1 MSEQPTDA
9 GRDWRRRR
17 RGGRSGRSGRQQEP
31 ETLSAGETVDGEED
45 AGDENEERSR
55 TLFSFL
61 EPSLNTIG
69 TFGTPLVIAGI
80 VAIIAGGTLVAFV
93 SSMRLYGYVSLG
105 FGVALL
111 VLVGLI
117 SLSTV
122 VAAFISRTG
131 RYGVNSLI
139 MLAAF
144 VGIII
149 IANAVSF
156 GNNAR
161 MDVTATNQYS
171 LADRTE
177 QLLEDLD
184 HDIEVIA
191 FYKAEVSL
199 GPQGSAATA
208 FQLLNRENKVAE
220 TFREFEAARP
230 TKFHS
235 SFVDPDVNPQRVTQ
249 YFGTTPIA
257 FVNESIV
264 VKLKDGDTL
273 DVIQPKDAGY
283 SHLEQDLVTSILL
296 VTGQE
301 QKAVYF
307 MGGHGERTIS
317 GTGSDGYS
325 DLRAGLEQDNY
336 RVDTMHWSASEEDV
350 SVPDDAALLVIARP
364 TADLP
369 EAHAQVLNQY
379 LQGKNP
385 DGSDRASS
393 GRLIFLADPDT
404 PESFR
409 QFMAT
414 WGVVIGTGYIR
425 DLDGSLPG
433 NPHTLRLETV
443 NPLELPGEL
452 VQQIPRSI
460 LETLLEITTPRGK
473 SLDLVHMPGATA
485 LQTFDDGTGLRQ
497 PVPLAFSSEN
507 SYVIQDTER
516 TEPRTGNDE
525 TGGTEGA
532 ATGADAENAPDP
544 RGPFTPV
551 TYLQALAPIGAS
563 PPSDPSAITDSQI
576 ASMVIMGDSDFVS
589 NSFYDRG
596 SGKDLF
602 LNSVNYLVGD
612 HSLVSLRPKAL
623 TTREFN
629 VDRNQENFVKFSS
642 WLLLPGLM
650 GLMAAMVWWVRR

>member
-9 GRDWRRRR
+9 GGDWRRRR
-17 RGGRSGRSGRQQEP
+17 RRGGANRPAAP
-31 ETLSAGETVDGEED
+31 ENTADSTTEAGTAEGIGDTEE
-45 AGDENEERSR
+45 AEVRSR

-80 VAIIAGGTLVAFV
+80 VAIVAGVTLIAFV
-93 SSMRLYGYVSLG
+93 ASMRLYGYVSLG
-105 FGVALL
+105 FGIALL
-111 VLVGLI
+111 ALVGLI
-117 SLSTV
+117 SLSSV
-122 VAAFISRTG
+122 MAAFISRTG

-144 VGIII
+144 LGIII
-149 IANAVSF
+149 VANAVSF
-156 GNNAR
+156 SNNAR

-177 QLLEDLD
+177 QLLDDLEQE
-184 HDIEVIA
+184 IEVIA
-191 FYKAEVSL
+191 FYKAEISIPP
-199 GPQGSAATA
+199 GGSASGAY
-208 FQLLNRENKVAE
+208 QLLNRENKVRE

-235 SFVDPDVNPQRVTQ
+235 SFVDPDVNPQRVNQ

-301 QKAVYF
+301 KKAIYF
-307 MGGHGERTIS
+307 LAGHGERSIG
-317 GTGSDGYS
+317 GTDSDSYS
-325 DLRAGLEQDNY
+325 DVRTGLEQDNY
-336 RVDTMHWSASEEDV
+336 RVDTLRWNKSEEQV
-350 SVPDDAALLVIARP
+350 SVPDDAALLIVARP
-364 TADLP
+364 TDNLP
-369 EAHAQVLNQY
+369 EAHAQVLNRF
-379 LQGKNP
+379 LQGKNA
-385 DGSDRASS
+385 DGSDRPSA
-393 GRLIFLADPDT
+393 GRLVFLADPDT
-404 PESFR
+404 PETFR

-414 WGVVIGTGYIR
+414 WGVVISTGYIR

-443 NPLELPGEL
+443 NPMELPREIIA
-452 VQQIPRSI
+452 QIPRDV
-460 LETLLEITTPRGK
+460 LETLLEITTPKGD
-473 SLDLVHMPGATA
+473 SLDLVHMPGAAA
-485 LQTFDDGTGLRQ
+485 LQSFDDGTGLRQ
-497 PVPLAFSSEN
+497 PVPLAFSSAN

-516 TEPRTGNDE
+516 TEPRTDPEND
-525 TGGTEGA
+525 
-532 ATGADAENAPDP
+532 PDP
-544 RGPFTPV
+544 VGPFTPV
-551 TYLQALAPIGAS
+551 TFVRALGPIGMA
-563 PPSDPSAITDSQI
+563 PPSDPASITENEI
-576 ASMVIMGDSDFVS
+576 ASMVVMGDSDFIA

-650 GLMAAMVWWVRR
+650 ALMAALVWWVRR

>member
-1 MSEQPTDA
+1 MSEQPTDT
-9 GRDWRRRR
+9 GGDWRRRR
-17 RGGRSGRSGRQQEP
+17 RRGRAARSQEP
-31 ETLSAGETVDGEED
+31 ETPETQDETGEATEE
-45 AGDENEERSR
+45 EEVRSR

-80 VAIIAGGTLVAFV
+80 VAIAAGGTLVAFV
-93 SSMRLYGYVSLG
+93 SSMRLYGYIALG

-111 VLVGLI
+111 ILVGLI
-117 SLSTV
+117 SLSSV

-144 VGIII
+144 LGIIV

-156 GNNAR
+156 NTNAR

-177 QLLEDLD
+177 QLLDDLEQE
-184 HDIEVIA
+184 IEVIA
-191 FYKAEVSL
+191 FYKAEVSIPP
-199 GPQGSAATA
+199 GGSSSGAY
-208 FQLLNRENKVAE
+208 QLLNRENKVRE

-230 TKFHS
+230 TKFDA
-235 SFVDPDVNPQRVTQ
+235 SFVDPDVNPQRVNQ

-257 FVNESIV
+257 FVNESVV

-273 DVIQPKDAGY
+273 DVIQPKDAEY
-283 SHLEQDLVTSILL
+283 SHLEQDLVTSILV

-301 QKAVYF
+301 KKAIYF
-307 MGGHGERTIS
+307 LEGHGERSITS
-317 GTGSDGYS
+317 PESDGYS
-325 DLRAGLEQDNY
+325 DVRSGLEQDNY
-336 RVDTMHWSASEEDV
+336 LVDTLRWGRTQDEV
-350 SVPDDAALLVIARP
+350 SVPDDAALVVIARP
-364 TADLP
+364 TDDLP
-369 EAHAQVLNQY
+369 DSHAEVLNQY
-379 LQGKNP
+379 LQGRNP
-385 DGSDRASS
+385 DGSERPSA
-393 GRLIFLADPDT
+393 GRLVFLGDPET
-404 PESFR
+404 PETFR
-409 QFMAT
+409 QFIAT

-425 DLDGSLPG
+425 DLDGALPG
-433 NPHTLRLETV
+433 NPHTLRIEPV
-443 NPLELPGEL
+443 NPMDLPRE
-452 VQQIPRSI
+452 VVAQIPRDV
-460 LETLLEITTPRGK
+460 LETLLEITTPRGN

-485 LQTFDDGTGLRQ
+485 LQSFDDGTGLRQ
-497 PVPLAFSSEN
+497 PVPLAFSSPN
-507 SYVIQDTER
+507 SYVIQDIER
-516 TEPRTGNDE
+516 IEPKTEP
-525 TGGTEGA
+525 
-532 ATGADAENAPDP
+532 AEEADP
-544 RGPFTPV
+544 RGPFTPITFV
-551 TYLQALAPIGAS
+551 RALGPIGVS
-563 PPSDPSAITDSQI
+563 PPSNPAEVSENDI
-576 ASMVIMGDSDFVS
+576 ASMVVVGDSDFVA

-650 GLMAAMVWWVRR
+650 ALMAALVWWVRR

>member
-1 MSEQPTDA
+1 MSEQPNEA
-9 GRDWRRRR
+9 GGDWRRQGR
-17 RGGRSGRSGRQQEP
+17 RGRPSRPQESGTP
-31 ETLSAGETVDGEED
+31 EDESIAGQEED
-45 AGDENEERSR
+45 ELPSR

-80 VAIIAGGTLVAFV
+80 VAIIAGAILVAFV
-93 SSMRLYGYVSLG
+93 SSMRLYGYISLG
-105 FGVALL
+105 FGVALIL
-111 VLVGLI
+111 LVGLI
-117 SLSTV
+117 SLSSV

-144 VGIII
+144 LGIVLV
-149 IANAVSF
+149 ANIVSF
-156 GNNAR
+156 STNAR

-171 LADRTE
+171 LAERTE
-177 QLLEDLD
+177 QLLNDLD
-184 HDIEVIA
+184 DEIEVIA
-191 FYKAEVSL
+191 FYKGEVSV
-199 GPQGSAATA
+199 GPQGSASAA
-208 FQLLNRENKVAE
+208 FQVLHREAKVEE

-230 TKFHS
+230 TKFVS
-235 SFVDPDVNPQRVTQ
+235 SFVDPDVNPQRVNQ
-249 YFGTTPIA
+249 YFGNTPVA

-264 VKLKDGDTL
+264 VKLRDGDIV
-273 DVIQPKDAGY
+273 DVIQPRDANY
-283 SHLEQDLVTSILL
+283 SHLEQDLVTSILV

-301 QKAVYF
+301 QKAIYF
-307 MGGHGERTIS
+307 LSGHGERSVGSTD
-317 GTGSDGYS
+317 SDGYS
-325 DLRAGLEQDNY
+325 DVRVGLEQDNY
-336 RVDTMHWSASEEDV
+336 RVEPLRWISSDDDV
-350 SVPDDAALLVIARP
+350 SVPEDAALLVIARP
-364 TADLP
+364 TNELP
-369 EAHAQVLNQY
+369 EPHAQVLNLF

-385 DGSDRASS
+385 DGSDRPSA
-393 GRLIFLADPDT
+393 GRLVFLADPDT

-433 NPHTLRLETV
+433 NPHTLRLQTV
-443 NPLELPGEL
+443 NPMELPRDVISQL
-452 VQQIPRSI
+452 PRDI
-460 LETLLEITTPRGK
+460 LETLLEITTPKGQ
-473 SLDLVHMPGATA
+473 SLDVVLMPGAA
-485 LQTFDDGTGLRQ
+485 SLQSFDDGTGLRQ
-497 PVPLAFSSEN
+497 PVPLAFSSLN

-516 TEPRTGNDE
+516 TEPRTDLEND
-525 TGGTEGA
+525 
-532 ATGADAENAPDP
+532 PDP
-544 RGPFTPV
+544 RGPFSPV
-551 TYLQALAPIGAS
+551 TFVRALGPVGAA
-563 PPSDPSAITDSQI
+563 PPSSAASIAENDI
-576 ASMVIMGDSDFVS
+576 ASMVVMGDSDFVS

-623 TTREFN
+623 AIREFN

-650 GLMAAMVWWVRR
+650 GLMAGLVWWIRR

>member
-1 MSEQPTDA
+1 
-9 GRDWRRRR
+9 
-17 RGGRSGRSGRQQEP
+17 
-31 ETLSAGETVDGEED
+31 
-45 AGDENEERSR
+45 
-55 TLFSFL
+55 
-61 EPSLNTIG
+61 
-69 TFGTPLVIAGI
+69 
-80 VAIIAGGTLVAFV
+80 
-93 SSMRLYGYVSLG
+93 MRLYGFISLG

-111 VLVGLI
+111 ILVGLI

-144 VGIII
+144 LGIII

-156 GNNAR
+156 GNSAR

-177 QLLEDLD
+177 QLLDDLD
-184 HDIEVIA
+184 LDIEVIA

-199 GPQGSAATA
+199 GPQGSASVAY
-208 FQLLNRENKVAE
+208 QLLNREDKVRE

-235 SFVDPDVNPQRVTQ
+235 SFIDPDVNPQRVNQ

-257 FVNESIV
+257 FVNESII
-264 VKLKDGDTL
+264 VKVKDGDVL

-301 QKAVYF
+301 KKPIYF
-307 MGGHGERTIS
+307 LDGHGERSIS
-317 GTGSDGYS
+317 SSGSDGYS
-325 DLRAGLEQDNY
+325 DVRVGLEQDNY
-336 RVDTMHWSASEEDV
+336 RVASLRWSRQEEDV

-364 TADLP
+364 TEDLP
-369 EAHAQVLNQY
+369 EAHAQVLNQF
-379 LQGKNP
+379 LQGKNS
-385 DGSDRASS
+385 DGSDRSS
-393 GRLIFLADPDT
+393 AGRLVFLADPDT
-404 PESFR
+404 PETFR

-414 WGVVIGTGYIR
+414 WGVVINTGYIR

-433 NPHTLRLETV
+433 NPHTLRLQTV
-443 NPLELPGEL
+443 NPMELPGEIIS
-452 VQQIPRSI
+452 QIPREV
-460 LETLLEITTPRGK
+460 LETLLEITTPKGN

-485 LQTFDDGTGLRQ
+485 LQSFDDGSGLRQ
-497 PVPLAFSSEN
+497 PVPLAFSSAN
-507 SYVIQDTER
+507 SYVIQDIER
-516 TEPRTGNDE
+516 TEPRTDQDND
-525 TGGTEGA
+525 
-532 ATGADAENAPDP
+532 PDP
-544 RGPFTPV
+544 VGPFTPV
-551 TYLQALAPIGAS
+551 TFVRALGPIGA
-563 PPSDPSAITDSQI
+563 PVPSDPADVTENDI
-576 ASMVIMGDSDFVS
+576 ASLVVAGDSDFVS

-650 GLMAAMVWWVRR
+650 GLLAAMVWWVRR

>member
-1 MSEQPTDA
+1 MSEQPNEV
-9 GRDWRRRR
+9 GGDWRRQGR
-17 RGGRSGRSGRQQEP
+17 RGRPTRPQDSDTP
-31 ETLSAGETVDGEED
+31 
-45 AGDENEERSR
+45 ENESIEGAEEEELRSR

-80 VAIIAGGTLVAFV
+80 VAIVAGAILVAFV

-117 SLSTV
+117 SLSSV

-144 VGIII
+144 LGIVLV
-149 IANAVSF
+149 ANIVSF
-156 GNNAR
+156 STNAR

-171 LADRTE
+171 LAERTE
-177 QLLEDLD
+177 QLLNDLD
-184 HDIEVIA
+184 DEIEVIA
-191 FYKAEVSL
+191 FYKGEVSV
-199 GPQGSAATA
+199 GPQGSASAA
-208 FQLLNRENKVAE
+208 FQVLSREAKVEE

-230 TKFHS
+230 TKFAS
-235 SFVDPDVNPQRVTQ
+235 SFVDPDVNPQRVNQ
-249 YFGTTPIA
+249 YFGNTPVA

-264 VKLKDGDTL
+264 VKLKDGDIV
-273 DVIQPKDAGY
+273 DVIQPRDASY
-283 SHLEQDLVTSILL
+283 SHLEQDLVTSILV

-301 QKAVYF
+301 QKAIYF
-307 MGGHGERTIS
+307 LAGHGERS
-317 GTGSDGYS
+317 VDSAGSDGYS
-325 DLRAGLEQDNY
+325 EVRVGLEQDNY
-336 RVDTMHWSASEEDV
+336 RVEPLRWISSDDDV
-350 SVPDDAALLVIARP
+350 SVPEDAALLVVARP
-364 TADLP
+364 TNELP
-369 EAHAQVLNQY
+369 ESHAQVLNLF

-385 DGSDRASS
+385 DGSDRPSA
-393 GRLIFLADPDT
+393 GRLVFLADPDT
-404 PESFR
+404 PETFR

-433 NPHTLRLETV
+433 NPHTLRLQTV
-443 NPLELPGEL
+443 NPMELPRDVISQL
-452 VQQIPRSI
+452 PRDI
-460 LETLLEITTPRGK
+460 LETLLEITTPKGQ
-473 SLDLVHMPGATA
+473 SLDVVLMPGAA
-485 LQTFDDGTGLRQ
+485 SLQSFDDGTGLRQ
-497 PVPLAFSSEN
+497 PVPLAFSSLN

-516 TEPRTGNDE
+516 TEPRTDSEND
-525 TGGTEGA
+525 
-532 ATGADAENAPDP
+532 PDP
-544 RGPFTPV
+544 RGPFSPV
-551 TYLQALAPIGAS
+551 TFVRALGPVGAAP
-563 PPSDPSAITDSQI
+563 PTDPGSIAENDI
-576 ASMVIMGDSDFVS
+576 ASMVVMGDSDFVS

-596 SGKDLF
+596 SSKDLF

-623 TTREFN
+623 AIREFN

-650 GLMAAMVWWVRR
+650 GLMAGLVWWIRR